1 MRAMGSIRVRLSIY
15 VLAALLLALVPGGFI
30 AYHSVLRES
39 DVILD
44 YHLRQVARSQANR
57 PAIAA
62 LPETDALSAARFDLV
77 IQIWDAT
84 GSRLYLSRPHT
95 DLPGFAQLGYTT
107 LSTAEGRWRV
117 YSEQLRG
124 RVIQVAQPMALR
136 EGLALEM
143 ALRVMLPWLGL
154 IPLLGI
160 LVWFAIGRGLVALDA
175 VTRAVDARNPDS
187 LEPLQLT
194 RVPDELQPLLAALNA
209 LLARLAQALEV
220 QRAFTADAAHELRTP
235 LAALQLQAQLLE
247 RSRNETERRQALGR
261 LRGGLQRATHVVEQ
275 LLILA
280 RQEGQDASL
289 QENVDLHALAASVIA
304 ERGPLAQTRDIDL
317 GLVADGLPVCIPGDV
332 EALRILLAN
341 LVDNA
346 LNFTPS
352 GGQVDVAVDRGRGWA
367 WLAVRDTGPG
377 IPAADR
383 ERVFDRF
390 FRGSDTTDQP
400 GSGLGL
406 AIVQRIAH
414 RHGARLLLEDAVPA
428 PGLQVRVLFPYEDSD
443 SAPE

>member
-1 MRAMGSIRVRLSIY
+1 MRAMGSIRIRLSIY

-62 LPETDALSAARFDLV
+62 LPETDALSATRFDLV

-107 LSTAEGRWRV
+107 LNTAEGRWRV

-124 RVIQVAQPMALR
+124 RVIQVAQPMAVR

-160 LVWFAIGRGLVALDA
+160 LVWFAIGRGLAALGA

-187 LEPLQLT
+187 LEPLQLA
-194 RVPDELQPLLAALNA
+194 RVPNELQPLLAALNA

-247 RSRNETERRQALGR
+247 RSRDEAERRQALDR

-275 LLILA
+275 LLTLA
-280 RQEGQDASL
+280 RQEGQDAPL

-304 ERGPLAQTRDIDL
+304 ERGPLAQTRGIDL
-317 GLVADGLPVCIPGDV
+317 GLVADETSVSIPGDA
-332 EALRILLAN
+332 EALHILLAN

-346 LNFTPS
+346 LNFTPV
-352 GGQVDVAVDRGRGWA
+352 GGQVDVAVGRDRGWA

-377 IPAADR
+377 IPPADR

-390 FRGSDTTDQP
+390 FRGSDSTDQP

-406 AIVQRIAH
+406 AIVQRIAQ
-414 RHGARLLLEDAVPA
+414 RHGARLVLQDAVPA

-443 SAPE
+443 LAPE